1 MNETTEREIR
11 EAATRASLEAAES
24 HRGNQ
29 PCPALYD
36 LGHRI
41 SYVLN
46 NHGGPFAINP
56 LGLGDVWYV
65 DSYVS
70 FVGRKQA
77 AFETPLWTVLE
88 SRPADY
94 LSAHLDTILPPDWT
108 KGRLIQN
115 LREWVGK
122 SRPKLEAEKD
132 RIEKALTIAARRA
145 WRAATWDRD
154 PDLQEPIPRLLRE
167 DQEPEGW
174 SALRPFF
181 RTPTGERIRLGIDPM
196 ALHSEGVSE
205 EEKQAS
211 CEAIAEYRNSH
222 PLITPESVPAF
233 GFVDWASAPGD
244 YPQLQELWKAHW
256 PNPRLYRG
264 LEALFVAFDLE
275 EWEYL
280 ATYDGPWLDLLA
292 ELWVED
298 VQAEEKRPPG
308 IYLLRDRAEGQ
319 HTTVPSVVAPM
330 AWAFGGAYEGHA
342 LEPGAASLVPV
353 SYAAR
358 GVLMPENPKRPSQ
371 MALALSLESKGAPFF
386 QVSTKKNPSAV
397 ALKPEAAKLAMLL
410 FPFGEGRQRITL
422 GELGKHLYS
431 GVKRIRADRELV
443 KVAQALE
450 TLDSLFYYLPDQTKV
465 RCFDV
470 SLPWTPG
477 HASAEMEIDLG
488 LSASFLGAI
497 SAQTRTIDK
506 LWAARFVFNL
516 SGYLALPN
524 DKAAPLR
531 ILPMTSQIWNEA
543 FSGNGNARRFDAG
556 KVGPLTLD
564 QWAIKSNSL
573 ARVGMEHLAGNKTKS
588 GSARLSEARDEV
600 EEAFEI
606 LGGAGLVH
614 VEKSGRESFRL
625 LPPESWIAARN
636 DLGKYRGTIGRL

>member
-1 MNETTEREIR
+1 MNETTERETR
-11 EAATRASLEAAES
+11 EAEAQREY
-24 HRGNQ
+24 RENQ
-29 PCPALYD
+29 PCPKLYD
-36 LGHRI
+36 LGFNVRYGIH
-41 SYVLN
+41 
-46 NHGGPFAINP
+46 NHGAPDSLNP
-56 LGLGDVWYV
+56 LGLGDVWSI
-65 DSYVS
+65 DS
-70 FVGRKQA
+70 FVMNLERTKK
-77 AFETPLWTVLE
+77 AFETPLWTVFE
-88 SRPADY
+88 SRPTDY

-108 KGRLIQN
+108 RGRLIYN
-115 LREWVGK
+115 LREWIK
-122 SRPKLEAEKD
+122 SNTAKLESEKE
-132 RIEKALTIAARRA
+132 RIERALTTAARRA
-145 WRAATWDRD
+145 WKAATWDRS
-154 PDLQEPIPRLLRE
+154 PDQEPLPRLLVQ

-174 SALRPFF
+174 TALRPFF
-181 RTPTGERIRLGIDPM
+181 RTSTGEKIRFNADALG
-196 ALHSEGVSE
+196 LEGNNRDLSD
-205 EEKQAS
+205 
-211 CEAIAEYRNSH
+211 EAKDAACAAVFEFMSIRPH
-222 PLITPESVPAF
+222 ITPESVPAF
-233 GFVDWASAPGD
+233 GFVDWASSPGD
-244 YPQLQELWKAHW
+244 YPQLRGLWEGHW
-256 PNPRLYRG
+256 PKSPLYRG

-298 VQAEEKRPPG
+298 VQAEEKRPRG